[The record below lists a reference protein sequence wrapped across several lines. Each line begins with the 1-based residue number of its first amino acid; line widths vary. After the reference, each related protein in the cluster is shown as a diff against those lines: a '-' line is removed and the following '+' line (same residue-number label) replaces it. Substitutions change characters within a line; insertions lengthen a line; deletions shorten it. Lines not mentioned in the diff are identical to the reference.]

1 MNPSSFSERLRHI
14 SPRLSI
20 PFQAMV
26 WLIYMSFPFLI
37 LSLMQVMGPRD
48 VLKVFSIKVINDV
61 LSIVFFYLNL
71 HVLTPN
77 VLKTRQLG
85 PFILAFSVLM
95 VLLYLA
101 DSLYF
106 QFYLNDVLTDIARRL
121 PTSTSMEMKPVWG
134 VPLPII
140 LISFLSLLML
150 TSVSSGLAIYRDR
163 NQHIAAGQQMI
174 IQKQEAELTSLKL
187 QISPHF
193 LFNTLNNL
201 RWLARQKSDETEE
214 AILRLSD
221 MMRYMIYQ
229 VDKGPVTL
237 AREIEYLEH
246 YVELQTMRLTPNNRL
261 TFRVCADDRQVLIE
275 PLLFIHFV
283 ENAFKHGLH
292 PEDDSPIEIRLT
304 FSDGLLTFQTRNRIL
319 VNAAPSPD
327 SGIGV
332 QNIERRLA
340 LHYPDQHQLRIY
352 QQNGLFCVDLTIQLT
367 PEPHLA
373 RNV

>member
-1 MNPSSFSERLRHI
+1 M
-14 SPRLSI
+14 
-20 PFQAMV
+20 